1 MKLDEILRG
10 SYQRYIARD
19 FLSAHFFDKRIALV
33 VDGIEDANALR
44 EVKAKLLDSYGDVPV
59 CVESDGKERA
69 TTVAKLDGEADT
81 LVIEGC
87 PLTECKRFGYGDFD
101 ELMRRLRADDG
112 CEWDRAQTHESIR
125 INLIEEAYELV
136 DAIDSRDAEN
146 IREECGDVLMQA
158 VFHTLIAEK
167 NGEFDSYD
175 MLTELCRKLID
186 RHTHI
191 FGTNH
196 ANNPDE
202 ALAFWNEAKKKEKKY
217 TSTADSMDRVPKNL
231 PALLYAEKLQ
241 KRAKKS
247 GFDWQD
253 PEGAMDKI
261 AEESN
266 ELKTADDAHR
276 NEEGGDLLFAVVNA
290 LRLYGVEPEMAL
302 KEASAK
308 FLRRFTRLEQLVAET
323 GKPMTDYSL
332 EQLDEFW
339 ERVKREERA

>member
-1 MKLDEILRG
+1 MKLDDVLKG
-10 SYQRYIARD
+10 SYQRYIASD
-19 FLSAHFFDKRIALV
+19 FLAALFFDKRIPLVIDGVIDGALMQK
-33 VDGIEDANALR
+33 ISL
-44 EVKAKLLDSYGDVPV
+44 KLLDCYGDVTLT
-59 CVESDGKERA
+59 VEEDGKERTCA
-69 TTVAKLDGEADT
+69 VSELKGEADT
-81 LVIEGC
+81 LIIDGC
-87 PLTECKRFGYGDFD
+87 PLTECKRFGFSDFV
-101 ELMRRLRADDG
+101 ELMKRLRAPDG

-196 ANNPDE
+196 ASNPDE

-241 KRAKKS
+241 KRARKS
-247 GFDWQD
+247 GFDWD
-253 PEGAMDKI
+253 DASGALDKI
-261 AEESN
+261 SEESK
-266 ELKTADDAHR
+266 ELKEADEAHR
-276 NEEGGDLLFAVVNA
+276 FEEGGDLLFAVVNA
-290 LRLYGVEPEMAL
+290 LRLYGIEPEMAL

-308 FLRRFTRLEQLVAET
+308 FLRRFTRLEQLVSET
-323 GKPMTDYSL
+323 GKPMTEYSL
-332 EQLDEFW
+332 DELDKFW
-339 ERVKREERA
+339 DKVKQEEKR